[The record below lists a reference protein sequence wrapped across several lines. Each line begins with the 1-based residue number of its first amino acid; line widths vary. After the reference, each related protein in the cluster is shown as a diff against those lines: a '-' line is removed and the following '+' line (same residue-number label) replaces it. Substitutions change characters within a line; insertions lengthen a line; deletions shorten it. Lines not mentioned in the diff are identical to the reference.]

1 MINISL
7 DDSKKE
13 MLLPEKKYLNSQS
26 GNPNEL
32 SAIEKLTQVGRE
44 STKYNFEEMS
54 LSPDCEK
61 YKSLN

>member
-7 DDSKKE
+7 DDSKSE
-13 MLLPEKKYLNSQS
+13 RLLSDQKYVSQS
-26 GNPNEL
+26 VSNPNEL

-44 STKYNFEEMS
+44 ATKYNFEEMS

-61 YKSLN
+61 